1 MSEMDYNNSDKKAAN
16 DTICLLQECS
26 ASCKMA
32 IESLDE
38 VREHVGDKQLR
49 EIIDKYYD
57 AHTKLRVDCR
67 EELDRFDADEKEP
80 NFFAKTSSS
89 VQTKVRMK
97 IDNDKSQAAKILT
110 KGCNMGIESLSEYI
124 NEYDCADDGSM
135 KIADRLRDL
144 EETMVGD
151 LEAFL

>member
-32 IESLDE
+32 IESMDE

-49 EIIDKYYD
+49 EIIDKYY
-57 AHTKLRVDCR
+57 
-67 EELDRFDADEKEP
+67 DADEKEP

>member
-1 MSEMDYNNSDKKAAN
+1 MSGTNRA
-16 DTICLLQECS
+16 
-26 ASCKMA
+26 
-32 IESLDE
+32 
-38 VREHVGDKQLR
+38 R

-80 NFFAKTSSS
+80 NFLQRLHQV

-135 KIADRLRDL
+135 KIADRSRDL